1 MALPKYIIISMK
13 KALITGITGQD
24 GSYLAELLIA
34 NGYQV
39 HGVVRREALED
50 PQHRLINISHILD
63 KIKLHVGAID
73 NHLSIYKIISIVKPD
88 ECYHLASSSFVS
100 YNFEDE
106 SSLLANNFTST
117 HALLA
122 AIKDLA
128 PNCRVYFAGSSEMFG
143 DAKKSPQN
151 ESTPFNPR
159 SVYGISKLAAFHLAR
174 NYREHHKLFVVAGI
188 LYNHE
193 SPRRGHQFV
202 TRKVSSTVAKIHL
215 GLADRIEL
223 GNIDALRDWGYAP
236 DYVVAMHAMLQQ
248 ERPEDFVVST
258 GLLHTVKDFL
268 IEAFSVVGLK
278 HEPYTYTNP
287 DHFRPAETVT
297 LCGDSSKAQKLLN
310 WKPTMSFRQLV
321 SEMVIADIARL
332 KDAQQ

>member
-1 MALPKYIIISMK
+1 MK
-13 KALITGITGQD
+13 VALITGITGQD
-24 GSYLAELLIA
+24 GSYLAELLIDK
-34 NGYQV
+34 GYQV
-39 HGVVRREALED
+39 HGVLRREALED
-50 PQHRLINISHILD
+50 SQHRLANIRHIAD
-63 KIKLHVGAID
+63 KIQLHVGAID
-73 NHLSIYKIISIVKPD
+73 NHLSIYKIISLVKPD

-122 AIKDLA
+122 AIRELA
-128 PNCRVYFAGSSEMFG
+128 PSCRVYFAGSSEMFG
-143 DAKKSPQN
+143 DVKVTPQN

-174 NYREHHKLFVVAGI
+174 NYRDHHKLFVVAGI

-202 TRKVSSTVAKIHL
+202 TRKISATVAKIHL
-215 GLADRIEL
+215 GLADRLEV
-223 GNIDALRDWGYAP
+223 GNVNAIRDWGYAK

-248 ERPEDFVVST
+248 ASPEDFVIST

-268 IEAFSVVGLK
+268 VEAFSVVGLEYEK
-278 HEPYTYTNP
+278 YTHTNREN
-287 DHFRPAETVT
+287 FRPGETVA
-297 LCGDSSKAQKLLN
+297 LCGDSSKARNLLN
-310 WKPTMSFRQLV
+310 WTPTISFKKLV
-321 SEMVIADIARL
+321 HEMVTADIARL
-332 KDAQQ
+332 KEMQK